1 MVKRSALALVLVAV
15 GACSGTTGPTG
26 STGVPASSSPP
37 SPSPIASTTP
47 ASSESPESA
56 APTEAPTSP
65 SGSAAAGPPGLSFVD
80 PEGDYRI
87 TIPDDWEARHGA
99 FAQGIEVWLVAEVA
113 DAFGPNVNVLTQA
126 VGDMTLD
133 EYTEMSIATAPN
145 LVKDFEVQD
154 SRTEVAPSGTEL
166 AVLEYSGEAGAD
178 RPLRFLAVWTVRDGK
193 AIVATFTS
201 TPEAYAEQRDAILPY
216 LLTLEPL

>member
-1 MVKRSALALVLVAV
+1 MIKRSALALLLVTV
-15 GACSGTTGPTG
+15 GACSGATGPTG
-26 STGVPASSSPP
+26 STAVPTSPQAP
-37 SPSPIASTTP
+37 SPSPIASTP
-47 ASSESPESA
+47 AVSESPTT
-56 APTEAPTSP
+56 APTEPPASP
-65 SGSAAAGPPGLSFVD
+65 KSSTGEGLPGQSFVD

-87 TIPDDWEARHGA
+87 TVSDDWEARHGVV
-99 FAQGIEVWLVAEVA
+99 AQGIETWLVAEVA
-113 DAFGPNVNVLTQA
+113 NAFGPNVNVLTQP

-178 RPLRFLAVWTVRDGK
+178 RPLRFLAVWTVHDGN
-193 AIVATFTS
+193 AIVATFTT
-201 TPEAYAEQRDAILPY
+201 TPEAYEGQRDAVLPY